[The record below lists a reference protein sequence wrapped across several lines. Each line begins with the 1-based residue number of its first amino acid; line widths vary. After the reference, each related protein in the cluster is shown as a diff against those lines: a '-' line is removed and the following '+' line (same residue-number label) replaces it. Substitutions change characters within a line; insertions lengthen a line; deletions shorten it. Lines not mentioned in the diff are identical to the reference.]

1 MLLSACTLFA
11 GFAQWE
17 PAGDKI
23 KTTWSEQVNPNEVLP
38 EYPHKNTGVSI
49 KKCSFTPLNYPVTY

>member
-38 EYPHKNTGVSI
+38 EYPRPIMERTNWES
-49 KKCSFTPLNYPVTY
+49 LNGL

>member
-38 EYPHKNTGVSI
+38 EYPRPSWNVRIGKASMVCGNM
-49 KKCSFTPLNYPVTY
+49 L